1 MLGSF
6 APQEDP
12 QEEEHKFLSPI
23 EEVPKGIVIRGSCL
37 IKSCFT
43 DNDKTNHLFWEWN
56 LQIKKDWDKT
66 SNHFLSHFETVEG
79 GTQAMSDIR
88 HSLLRRDALSAAK
101 EVLYHLDIYFS
112 SQFQN
117 TAVPI
122 VDKGTIELVE
132 EFVFHVPKDRNV
144 PPKRMN
150 SLQELQLLEIMCSYF
165 QEQSKDAVR
174 QIIFSA
180 LFSPQ
185 GNKTDDNRMAML
197 GKLVSMAVAVCRVP
211 ILECAASWLQRSH
224 AVYCVRLAKVLVD
237 DYCSLVPGSV
247 QTLHQIFSAS
257 PRFCCQFITAVTAL
271 YDLSSD
277 DLIPPFDLL
286 EMVVNWIFDD
296 PRLTLIT
303 FLNSP
308 ISANQPLGC
317 LELTPLLGLVRW
329 CVKSPLAYRRNT
341 KPSLSNGHTGKLPRE
356 TSEPEG
362 GDRDSQPL
370 YSKLHLS
377 VLQVLMMLQ
386 VHLTEKN
393 LFGRLGLL
401 QFENVAQLVEELSR
415 LVNELNPL
423 NAATETELSLD
434 RLAQA
439 LQVAMAAEDLRSLCS
454 RLPHNNLLQLVISGP
469 VQQPPHSP
477 YQPGFYPHIR
487 TPPLGYPPRPAPVA
501 HSALPAHPA
510 HNAHSPHPT
519 QTFLPGMTFPYR
531 PIR

>member
-1 MLGSF
+1 
-6 APQEDP
+6 
-12 QEEEHKFLSPI
+12 
-23 EEVPKGIVIRGSCL
+23 
-37 IKSCFT
+37 
-43 DNDKTNHLFWEWN
+43 
-56 LQIKKDWDKT
+56 
-66 SNHFLSHFETVEG
+66 
-79 GTQAMSDIR
+79 MSDIR

-112 SQFQN
+112 SQLQN
-117 TAVPI
+117 TAVPV

-132 EFVFHVPKDRNV
+132 EFIFHVPKDRNV
-144 PPKRMN
+144 QPKRMN

-185 GNKTDDNRMAML
+185 GNKADDNRMAML

-224 AVYCVRLAKVLVD
+224 AIYCVRLAKVLVD

-247 QTLHQIFSAS
+247 QTLQQIFSAS

-271 YDLSSD
+271 YDLSSE

-286 EMVVNWIFDD
+286 EMVVTWIFDD

-303 FLNSP
+303 FLNTP
-308 ISANQPLGC
+308 ISANLPLGC
-317 LELTPLLGLVRW
+317 LDLTPLLGLVRW
-329 CVKSPLAYRRNT
+329 CVKSPLAYKRNI
-341 KPSLSNGHTGKLPRE
+341 KPSLSNGHMGKLPRE
-356 TSEPEG
+356 MPDSEG
-362 GDRDSQPL
+362 GDRDSKPL

-386 VHLTEKN
+386 AHLTEKN

-401 QFENVAQLVEELSR
+401 LFENVAQLVEELAR
-415 LVNELNPL
+415 LVSELNPL
-423 NAATETELSLD
+423 NATKETELSLD

-439 LQVAMAAEDLRSLCS
+439 LQVAMAAGALLCAREDLRSLCS
-454 RLPHNNLLQLVISGP
+454 RLPHNNLLQLVMSGP

-477 YQPGFYPHIR
+477 YQPGFYPHIH
-487 TPPLGYPPRPAPVA
+487 TPPLGYPPRPASAA
-501 HSALPAHPA
+501 HSTLPTHTAHPA
-510 HNAHSPHPT
+510 HNTHSPHPT
-519 QTFLPGMTFPYR
+519 QTFLPGMNFPYR